1 MTIGGRNSQV
11 PIGRKHSMPF
21 NRPAQVVAPDV
32 GNSTVGA
39 GAFLAELR
47 ASWGEPDWFL
57 AGTSME
63 KRGEIPARFSSS
75 DYLIIYGNI
84 AQHAATPDFFIDYAL
99 AGVPLFKGGIDLGMQ
114 TAPDLRSA
122 FELVD
127 RYSSPRLPFLR
138 HAKVEY
144 GGRVGIELVANG
156 DLGPGRSIIC
166 EVPLLVFARLA
177 GRYLGRPPHEAVI
190 ELRHSPKGYRDR
202 YSNAAGC
209 EVRYHA
215 ERDAITLPE
224 ELCRRQSMTFDAD
237 LWRTAC
243 YRCEEEAQQKHSD
256 GFLLTLRS
264 QAARFLA
271 ENGRP
276 PRLNELAKQGNIS
289 SRTLLRRLR
298 SQNET
303 YQAIT
308 DALLRT
314 RCVELLSQPN
324 LNVSEVSERLGFAD
338 PSSFYRSFRRWF
350 DTTPNAFRKGLQGGD
365 LNGRDQG

>member
-177 GRYLGRPPHEAVI
+177 GRYLV
-190 ELRHSPKGYRDR
+190 DR
-202 YSNAAGC
+202 RMKRLSSCGTAQRGIATDIAMLPAA
-209 EVRYHA
+209 
-215 ERDAITLPE
+215 
-224 ELCRRQSMTFDAD
+224 
-237 LWRTAC
+237 
-243 YRCEEEAQQKHSD
+243 K
-256 GFLLTLRS
+256 
-264 QAARFLA
+264 
-271 ENGRP
+271 
-276 PRLNELAKQGNIS
+276 
-289 SRTLLRRLR
+289 
-298 SQNET
+298 
-303 YQAIT
+303 
-308 DALLRT
+308 
-314 RCVELLSQPN
+314 
-324 LNVSEVSERLGFAD
+324 
-338 PSSFYRSFRRWF
+338 F
-350 DTTPNAFRKGLQGGD
+350 DTRRSVMRSPCQRNCAVGKA
-365 LNGRDQG
+365 